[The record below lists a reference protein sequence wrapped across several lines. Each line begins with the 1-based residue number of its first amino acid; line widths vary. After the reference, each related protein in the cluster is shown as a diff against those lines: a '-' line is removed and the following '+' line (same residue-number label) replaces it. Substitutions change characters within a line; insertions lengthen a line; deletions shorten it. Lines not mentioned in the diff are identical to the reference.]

1 MPVAGRESCD
11 RRGRGYELLPARTL
25 GADNTGLGGMEAR
38 SLRGL
43 ARSRE
48 LTSSSRG

>member
-25 GADNTGLGGMEAR
+25 GADNTGLGGMEA
-38 SLRGL
+38 LFAWPG
-43 ARSRE
+43 AE
-48 LTSSSRG
+48 P